1 MLGASIGQVVGTLI
15 GYLAKRRSLLGK
27 SPPLNATNG
36 CDDILLAGCYRSVA
50 VAVTISSHWPR
61 VGGWVVTTTYTTLL
75 NWLDV
80 IINVNKIYEA
90 VHQELSGDF
99 ACLSVLR
106 SLLTDSDVESVRRGG
121 EMR

>member
-1 MLGASIGQVVGTLI
+1 MARRGVAGVV
-15 GYLAKRRSLLGK
+15 
-27 SPPLNATNG
+27 
-36 CDDILLAGCYRSVA
+36 
-50 VAVTISSHWPR
+50 
-61 VGGWVVTTTYTTLL
+61 VVTTTYTTLL

-106 SLLTDSDVESVRRGG
+106 SLLTDSGWRHF
-121 EMR
+121 